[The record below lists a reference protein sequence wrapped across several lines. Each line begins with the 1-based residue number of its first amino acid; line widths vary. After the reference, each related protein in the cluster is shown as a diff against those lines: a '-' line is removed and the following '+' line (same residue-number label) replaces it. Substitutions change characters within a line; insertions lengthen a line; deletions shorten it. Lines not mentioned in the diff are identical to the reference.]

1 MPFINKP
8 GIIYSFLYISVVSSI
23 AVTQDFMDQNLTS
36 VPETMILKNVSI
48 LNLSKNKLQSL
59 NSYTFQELEDIT
71 ELYLGDNNISYISS
85 MAFYG
90 LHKIRKL
97 NLSHNAL
104 HHLPDL
110 RNLSRSLQYL
120 YLENNNINQLNSEY
134 LNLSSLIVLDLDNNL
149 LNELTI
155 TVQLNELQAIYMK
168 NNGLKQFPKFEIVL
182 PNLRTLDL
190 SHNKIAGNL
199 SCDYIDNIPM
209 LQYFRVQYNRIN
221 DAAFCSRHPLY
232 SIDIRNN
239 DLKETPALDDV
250 LPNLRYFY
258 LGRNIFSYIDEN
270 YFSETPNLYHLHI
283 SDTGINALPDVSV
296 LTSLTSLA
304 ASYNNLQSITTEQ
317 LKDLRLLSSI
327 SLYFNDLSDIPNF
340 GELARSSQSSTL
352 YVSLDGNSLHCG
364 SDLCWLK
371 EISQRYMFSDL
382 FHFQF
387 KFPITISDCVR
398 ITQR

>member
-1 MPFINKP
+1 
-8 GIIYSFLYISVVSSI
+8 
-23 AVTQDFMDQNLTS
+23 MDQNLTY
-36 VPETMILKNVSI
+36 VPKAMILKNVSI
-48 LNLSKNKLQSL
+48 LNFSKNKMQEL

-71 ELYLGDNNISYISS
+71 ELHLGDNNISYISP

-90 LHKIRKL
+90 LHKIHKL

-104 HHLPDL
+104 QQLPDL
-110 RNLSRSLQYL
+110 RNLSGSLQYL

-134 LNLSSLIVLDLDNNL
+134 LNLLSLIVLDLDNNF
-149 LNELTI
+149 LNELNI
-155 TVQLNELQAIYMK
+155 TVKLNDLQKIYMK
-168 NNGLKQFPKFEIVL
+168 NNGLKQLPKFEIVL
-182 PNLRTLDL
+182 PNLWTLDL
-190 SHNKIAGNL
+190 SNNEIGGSL

-209 LQYFRVQYNRIN
+209 LQYFIVQYNRIK
-221 DAAFCSRHPLY
+221 DAAFCSRHRLY

-250 LPNLRYFY
+250 LPNLRTFY
-258 LGRNIFSYIDEN
+258 LGRNFFSYIDED
-270 YFSETPNLYHLHI
+270 YFSKTPNLYYLHI

-304 ASYNNLQSITTEQ
+304 ASYNNLQSITAEQ

-352 YVSLDGNSLHCG
+352 YVYLDGNSLHCG

-371 EISQRYMFSDL
+371 EISQRYMCSVQICF
-382 FHFQF
+382 
-387 KFPITISDCVR
+387 ISNLSFLLEKTCYKNLK
-398 ITQR
+398 